1 MLYCCHCGYK
11 LDEEKVEKKSSS
23 FSNLGDTEI
32 KEGAKVA
39 YVCPQCGHLITCDSS
54 EEDIKS
60 LSRAAHAQ
68 MQRSRNAIA
77 SGMGSVCVGGI
88 LLIIAIMFFFLA
100 KKPAEGH
107 RLITTCPEFFVS
119 MALFGISAIL
129 LAVGGVFLGKGIHKH
144 LVYSKL
150 LKNIN
155 NRTFIQ

>member
-11 LDEEKVEKKSSS
+11 LDEEKLEKKSSS
-23 FSNLGDTEI
+23 LASLGDTEVRSDV
-32 KEGAKVA
+32 KVA
-39 YVCPQCGHLITCDSS
+39 YVCPQCGHLITPGAA
-54 EEDIKS
+54 EEDVKA

-77 SGMGSVCVGGI
+77 SGMGSVCVGGV

-129 LAVGGVFLGKGIHKH
+129 LAVGAVFLGKGIRKH

-150 LKNIN
+150 LKDIN

>member
-11 LDEEKVEKKSSS
+11 LDEEKVEKKTPSL
-23 FSNLGDTEI
+23 SNLENTEV
-32 KEGAKVA
+32 KEGVKVA
-39 YVCPQCGHLITCDSS
+39 YVCPQCGHLIVAGSS
-54 EEDIKS
+54 EEDVKS

-77 SGMGSVCVGGI
+77 SGMGSVCVGAI

-129 LAVGGVFLGKGIHKH
+129 LAVGAVFLVQGIRKH
-144 LVYSKL
+144 LTYSKL
-150 LKNIN
+150 LKDIN